1 MGIFSKPAPNLER
14 VEQAIEAQNK
24 RIKELSEKLW
34 DLEAD
39 VTRRLMGLDDR
50 LGVSE
55 SQVRLMAE
63 EMEERIDRGNKIW
76 RKIRASE
83 YYERL
88 QEERDEDEDP
98 DPQLYLEH
106 GNGSQGERLPPVHRG
121 VGHIGPSST
130 KAREVAQALARR
142 IAGWE

>member
-88 QEERDEDEDP
+88 QEERDEDEEP

-106 GNGSQGERLPPVHRG
+106 GNGGAREGMQAMHRG
-121 VGHIGPSST
+121 LGHIRPTAT
-130 KAREVAQALARR
+130 KAREVGKALARR
-142 IAGWE
+142 LAGMD